1 MHFISRVFDFV
12 ALLLYRMAK
21 ATGMSYKA
29 VNILVYYYAIP
40 LSWLV
45 LIDIALDVYYC
56 TVAGVLLIGLSF
68 VWLRDFEKFSQ
79 VLFDRSELFLRWFK
93 RLGTNYVAASVLIC
107 VALPLLI
114 YALLIFYAFFR

>member
-1 MHFISRVFDFV
+1 M
-12 ALLLYRMAK
+12 LLM
-21 ATGMSYKA
+21 
-29 VNILVYYYAIP
+29 
-40 LSWLV
+40 
-45 LIDIALDVYYC
+45 
-56 TVAGVLLIGLSF
+56 GLSF